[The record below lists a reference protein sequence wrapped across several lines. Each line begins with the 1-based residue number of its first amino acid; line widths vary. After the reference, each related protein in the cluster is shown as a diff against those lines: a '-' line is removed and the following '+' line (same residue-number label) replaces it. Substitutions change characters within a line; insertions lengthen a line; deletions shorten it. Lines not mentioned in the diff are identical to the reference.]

1 MKPKYIFACIFI
13 ASQVAIAGL
22 CAAPQ
27 SNQQPAQEN
36 GSGQQQTNG
45 DRITATTTSVDA
57 GIKLSIVDVSSEVA
71 DAIKLRL
78 AFENA
83 NEEDAMLNLGIM
95 LGNGKFQ
102 LPTQIRLTLT
112 DESGKSRVLH
122 FSDKRFGGIAG
133 RVDDYFLP
141 LRAGSTYSLTL
152 NMSNFWCPK
161 SKEPSIGFSPQEYK
175 IRASF
180 AGQGARNLNADTE
193 GLQHMPFFVG
203 KVRSEVMPFRVGKK
217 G

>member
-13 ASQVAIAGL
+13 ASQVAIACL

-83 NEEDAMLNLGIM
+83 TEEDAMLNLGIM

-133 RVDDYFLP
+133 RVDL
-141 LRAGSTYSLTL
+141 SL
-152 NMSNFWCPK
+152 
-161 SKEPSIGFSPQEYK
+161 IH
-175 IRASF
+175 I
-180 AGQGARNLNADTE
+180 
-193 GLQHMPFFVG
+193 
-203 KVRSEVMPFRVGKK
+203 
-217 G
+217 